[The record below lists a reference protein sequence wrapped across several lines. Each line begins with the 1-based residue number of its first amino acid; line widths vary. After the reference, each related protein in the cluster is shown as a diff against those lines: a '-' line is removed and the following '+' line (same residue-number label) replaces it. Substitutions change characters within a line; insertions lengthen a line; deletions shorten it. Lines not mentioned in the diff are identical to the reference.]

1 MENRIPI
8 DDLFRNTLSQGR
20 EQLNLGAW
28 ANMERMLDGKNPY
41 SEEEKKKKRWLPII
55 GIVAV
60 VGTLITATLF

>member
-8 DDLFRNTLSQGR
+8 DDLFRDVLSQGK

-41 SEEEKKKKRWLPII
+41 SQEEPKKNDAYFR
-55 GIVAV
+55 
-60 VGTLITATLF
+60 F